1 VTADPAP
8 SARPANQPIL
18 VRIAVVLVYL
28 SGLTSVAIG
37 ILILLSRY
45 QVDKPEV
52 LPVSLL
58 GSGVI
63 LFGLLTIAVGSGIA
77 RGRPGARL
85 LLSVY
90 LAVQFVLHIIT
101 IASTD
106 SWDWAAIVELILY
119 AFIAVAVWTP
129 PGSRYFRPAA
139 ASDAPLRDRAT

>member
-1 VTADPAP
+1 M
-8 SARPANQPIL
+8 
-18 VRIAVVLVYL
+18 LVYL

-45 QVDKPEV
+45 QVDTAEV

-58 GSGVI
+58 GAGVI

-85 LLSVY
+85 LLSLY
-90 LAVQFVLHIIT
+90 LAVQFVLHIVT
-101 IASTD
+101 IVSTD
-106 SWDWAAIVELILY
+106 SWDWAAIVELVLY

-129 PGSRYFRPAA
+129 PGSRYFQPAA